1 MLFDTHCHLT
11 DERLRPDIDDVV
23 SGALKGGVARLVT
36 VGCDRESSL
45 ESAEIAARYPEVY
58 CTVGIHPHDAVT
70 ATREIYEEFR
80 ALAADNAKVLAIGEI
95 GLDYHYDLSPRDVQ
109 RRVFGEQLR
118 LARECELPVCL
129 HVREAYEDCRA
140 LLEENRD
147 CLGGGVLLHCYSGS
161 AEMVKVF
168 SEYDAY
174 FAFGGA
180 ITFKGARRNLEAL
193 AAVPLDRLLLETDAP
208 YMTPVPYRGQTN
220 RPEYVA
226 IVADKA
232 AEVLGTS
239 REEIEKITTENAKRF
254 FKRMK

>member
-11 DERLRPDIDDVV
+11 DERLRDGVAELIRRAEE
-23 SGALKGGVARLVT
+23 SGVARLVT

-45 ESAEIAARYPEVY
+45 ESAEIASRYPEVY

-80 ALAADNAKVLAIGEI
+80 ALAAGNPKVVAIGEI
-95 GLDYHYDLSPRDVQ
+95 GLDYHYDLSPREVQ

-168 SEYDAY
+168 SRYDAY

-180 ITFKGARRNLEAL
+180 ITFKGARRNLDAL

-226 IVADKA
+226 LVADKA
-232 AEVLGTS
+232 AEVLGLS
-239 REEIEKITTENAKRF
+239 REKIEEITTENAKRLF
-254 FKRMK
+254 RRLK